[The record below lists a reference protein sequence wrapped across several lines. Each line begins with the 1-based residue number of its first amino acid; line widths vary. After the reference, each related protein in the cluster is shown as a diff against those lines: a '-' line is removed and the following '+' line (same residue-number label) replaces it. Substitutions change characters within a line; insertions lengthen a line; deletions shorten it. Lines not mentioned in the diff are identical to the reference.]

1 METFLPEAVNVWGFT
16 AVGSPW
22 PLVAGYLVIVNLVA
36 FLMMGSDK
44 RRAKKDGAR
53 RISEKALFLS
63 ALLGGSAGAILGMRL
78 FRHKTKH
85 WYFVW
90 GMPAILLLQLA
101 LGVWVWRGFFSV

>member
-1 METFLPEAVNVWGFT
+1 MEIFLPEAVNTWGIIV
-16 AVGSPW
+16 VGSPW
-22 PLVAGYLVIVNLVA
+22 PLLAGWLVLINVIA

-44 RRAKKDGAR
+44 RRAKKVGAR

-63 ALLGGSAGAILGMRL
+63 AILGGSVGAILGMRL
-78 FRHKTKH
+78 FHHKTRH

-101 LGVWVWRGFFSV
+101 LGVWAWRIYFSL